1 MQQKQKSHRAVN
13 YQKKIYQRVSKGGL
27 ERWRRARRTRCV
39 RRAEAAGFAQRRGAE
54 GGLMAA
60 AAPHRERR
68 AALSSALCDSN
79 RAHTT
84 NRALWLYEAVFKVK
98 MLQL

>member
-13 YQKKIYQRVSKGGL
+13 HQKKIYQRVSKGGL

-54 GGLMAA
+54 
-60 AAPHRERR
+60 
-68 AALSSALCDSN
+68 
-79 RAHTT
+79 
-84 NRALWLYEAVFKVK
+84 EA
-98 MLQL
+98 